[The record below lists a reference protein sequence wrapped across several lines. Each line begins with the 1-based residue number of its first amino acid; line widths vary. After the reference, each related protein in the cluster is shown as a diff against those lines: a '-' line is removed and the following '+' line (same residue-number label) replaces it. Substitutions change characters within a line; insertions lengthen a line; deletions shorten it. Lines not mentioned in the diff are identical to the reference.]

1 MNKKYDY
8 KNISCDYDD
17 ISKKY
22 KWHAPE
28 IVFGLLY
35 DYVQIG
41 TKLLDIGIGTGICS
55 QRFYKEGVEIFGLDN
70 SKELLSICKSKNIS
84 ENLVFCDLLNDEIPF
99 PNHSF
104 DYMICCGVLLFFSDL
119 SLIFRKINEKLKK
132 GGFFIFTILEN
143 HINDDLISEEN
154 VNETIVYR
162 HSTKYIDKLM
172 QEMNLIEMTNIEF
185 LTFKNIETNEKHI
198 VKLLMMRKK

>member
-1 MNKKYDY
+1 MSKKYDY
-8 KNISCDYDD
+8 KNISSDYDD
-17 ISKKY
+17 ICKKY

-35 DYVQIG
+35 DYVQVG

-104 DYMICCGVLLFFSDL
+104 DYIICCGVLLFSPDL
-119 SLIFRKINEKLKK
+119 SIIFRKVNEKLKK
-132 GGFFIFTILEN
+132 GSIFIFTILEN
-143 HINDDLISEEN
+143 HINDDLFYKEDIN
-154 VNETIVYR
+154 KTIIYR
-162 HSTKYIDKLM
+162 HRTKYIDKLM

-185 LTFKNIETNEKHI
+185 LTYKNIKTNEKHI
-198 VKLLMMRKK
+198 VKLLMMKKN